1 MQLRFL
7 IPSLFSYLGI
17 IGTHIY
23 SNQVSNWE
31 WQPRTWKFLYWF
43 MFGMASGKRH
53 TMGEIASGDDLKDFS
68 DQVILN

>member
-1 MQLRFL
+1 
-7 IPSLFSYLGI
+7 
-17 IGTHIY
+17 
-23 SNQVSNWE
+23 
-31 WQPRTWKFLYWF
+31 